1 MKGSEPGGAGGE
13 PLAVAPGREGR
24 GDPAGAPGGPH
35 SAALPCSILGRSRV
49 ERHKESSED
58 ALPEAGAPGGRGRG
72 CIQPGSGHLAAEV
85 GQPLANT
92 GDVLERG
99 REAEATAR
107 GSPGPA
113 GPWAGCGPSTHLPL
127 QRHLVTLQV
136 LAAGALLQQLCP
148 QLVNLGRGGT
158 GGFSPAVGTL
168 QVATTRGPQPP
179 SMSPS
184 SSQRTQNT
192 GTLARGFWFL
202 PQSAIALPVSGS
214 RASPPLQA
222 CVAGG

>member
-99 REAEATAR
+99 REAKAAAR
-107 GSPGPA
+107 GSLGPA
-113 GPWAGCGPSTHLPL
+113 GPWAGCGPSLTC
-127 QRHLVTLQV
+127 RSRDTLSHSRSWRLERSCSSSARSWSIWGEGAQGG
-136 LAAGALLQQLCP
+136 LAP
-148 QLVNLGRGGT
+148 QWGHCRW
-158 GGFSPAVGTL
+158 
-168 QVATTRGPQPP
+168 PQPGVP
-179 SMSPS
+179 SP
-184 SSQRTQNT
+184 
-192 GTLARGFWFL
+192 L
-202 PQSAIALPVSGS
+202 P
-214 RASPPLQA
+214 
-222 CVAGG
+222 